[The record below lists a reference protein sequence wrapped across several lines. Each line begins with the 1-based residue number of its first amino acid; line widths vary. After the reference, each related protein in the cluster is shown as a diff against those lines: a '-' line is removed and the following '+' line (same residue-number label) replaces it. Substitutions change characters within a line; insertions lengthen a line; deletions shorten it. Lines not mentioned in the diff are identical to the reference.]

1 MRCCHNGRV
10 TVAPD
15 TTNMK
20 AHGLSTAEVA
30 ERVAAG
36 KVNVVE
42 ETTSRPLKLIITSNV
57 FTRFNAILGTLA
69 VLVLVTGSWKDAT
82 FGLLMVV
89 NALIGIVQELRAKKK
104 LDSLAVLNAPLAR
117 VRRDGALAEI
127 AVGGVVVDDL
137 VELRAG
143 DEVPTDGTVLTSVGL
158 EIDESL
164 LTGES
169 DPVSKQPDAEV
180 LSGSIVVAGQGS
192 YVATRVG
199 ADAYARKLA
208 ADARKFTVT
217 RSELIEGINK
227 LLGYISWALVVIGP
241 ILFWSERRSTNNW
254 RDAITGATA
263 GLVGMVPEG
272 LVLLTSVA
280 FLLAA
285 LTLARKNVLVQE
297 LPAVEGLA
305 RVDVVCLDKTGTLT
319 EGEIDFASFEELA
332 GRPDGMPPIEEMLGA
347 LADDPNPNGTLGAIS
362 RAFRPPTG
370 WERQGT
376 VAFSSA
382 RKWSGVTFVDH
393 GSWVIG
399 APEILLSDTAHMEAR
414 KRSDEVAGTGQRVL
428 VLANAEGDISE
439 DADLPTLRPAALL
452 MFKERIRTDAAET
465 LAYFTEQ
472 GVTLKVISGD
482 NTRTVGAVASSVGL
496 PNADRIFDAR
506 ELPEDPEQLA
516 DIVDSHAVFGRV
528 TPQQKRAI
536 VGALQ
541 ARGHVVAMT
550 GDGVN
555 DALALKDAD
564 IGVAMGSGAP
574 ATRSVAQL
582 VLMDGK
588 FSHMPR
594 VVAEGRRVIAN
605 IERVASLF
613 IIKNIYSA
621 MLALAVSVA
630 RVPYPF
636 LPRHLTLISSFT
648 IGIPAF
654 FLALAPNNTR
664 YEPGFLKRVLRFS
677 IPTGL
682 VTSAAIYI
690 SYEGARALNIE
701 VNQARTAACVTTVVV
716 GLVVIGLL
724 ARPLTQLKLA
734 LIGAMGVFFALAL
747 VIAPIRDFFAL
758 KIPLKALGESV
769 GIGAA
774 AGTVLWFAH
783 RQVSRLIPKN
793 G

>member
-1 MRCCHNGRV
+1 M

-15 TTNMK
+15 MTSTG
-20 AHGLSTAEVA
+20 AHGLTTAQVA

-69 VLVLVTGSWKDAT
+69 VLVLVNGSWKDAT
-82 FGLLMVV
+82 FGLLMVA
-89 NALIGIVQELRAKKK
+89 NALIGIVQEVRAKKK
-104 LDSLAVLNAPLAR
+104 LDGLAVLNAPLAR

-143 DEVPTDGTVLTSVGL
+143 DQVPTDGSVVTSVGL

-217 RSELIEGINK
+217 RSELMEGINK
-227 LLGYISWALVVIGP
+227 LLGYISWGLLVIGP

-254 RDAITGATA
+254 REAITGATA

-319 EGEIDFASFEELA
+319 EGEIDFASLEELD
-332 GRPDGMPPIEEMLGA
+332 GRPDGMAPIEEMLGA

-382 RKWSGVTFVDH
+382 RKWSGVTFADH

-399 APEILLSDTAHMEAR
+399 APEILLSDTAGEAR
-414 KRSDEVAGTGQRVL
+414 KRSDEIASTGQRVL
-428 VLANAEGDISE
+428 VLAQAEGDISE
-439 DADLPTLRPAALL
+439 DESLPTLRPAALL

-482 NTRTVGAVASSVGL
+482 NTRTVGAVAASVGL

-536 VGALQ
+536 VRALQ
-541 ARGHVVAMT
+541 SRGHVVAMT

-664 YEPGFLKRVLRFS
+664 YQPGFLKRVLRFS

-716 GLVVIGLL
+716 GLVAIGLL

-758 KIPLKALGESV
+758 KIPLKALVESV

-783 RQVSRLIPKN
+783 RQAGRRTAKN
-793 G
+793 S

>member
-1 MRCCHNGRV
+1 M

-15 TTNMK
+15 MTSTG
-20 AHGLSTAEVA
+20 AHGLTTAQVA

-69 VLVLVTGSWKDAT
+69 VLVLVNGSWKDAT
-82 FGLLMVV
+82 FGLLMVA
-89 NALIGIVQELRAKKK
+89 NALIGIVQEVRAKKK
-104 LDSLAVLNAPLAR
+104 LDGLAVLNAPLAR

-143 DEVPTDGTVLTSVGL
+143 DQVPTDGSVVTSVGL

-217 RSELIEGINK
+217 RSELMEGINK
-227 LLGYISWALVVIGP
+227 LLGYISWGLLVIGP

-254 RDAITGATA
+254 REAITGATA

-319 EGEIDFASFEELA
+319 EGEIDFASLEELD
-332 GRPDGMPPIEEMLGA
+332 GRPDGMAPIEEMLGA

-382 RKWSGVTFVDH
+382 RKWSGVTFTDH

-399 APEILLSDTAHMEAR
+399 APEILLSDTAAEAR
-414 KRSDEVAGTGQRVL
+414 KRSDEIASTGQRVL
-428 VLANAEGDISE
+428 VLAQAEGDISE
-439 DADLPTLRPAALL
+439 DESLPTLRPAALL

-482 NTRTVGAVASSVGL
+482 NTRTVGAVAASVGL

-536 VGALQ
+536 VRALQ
-541 ARGHVVAMT
+541 SRGHVVAMT

-664 YEPGFLKRVLRFS
+664 YQPGFLKRVLRFS

-716 GLVVIGLL
+716 GLVAIGLL

-758 KIPLKALGESV
+758 KIPLKALVESV

-783 RQVSRLIPKN
+783 RQAGRRTAKN
-793 G
+793 S

>member
-1 MRCCHNGRV
+1 M

-15 TTNMK
+15 MTSTG
-20 AHGLSTAEVA
+20 AHGLTTAQVA

-69 VLVLVTGSWKDAT
+69 VLVLVNGSWKDAT
-82 FGLLMVV
+82 FGLLMVA
-89 NALIGIVQELRAKKK
+89 NALIGIVQEVRAKKK
-104 LDSLAVLNAPLAR
+104 LDSLAVLNAPMAR

-143 DEVPTDGTVLTSVGL
+143 DQVPTDGTVLTSVGL

-217 RSELIEGINK
+217 RSELMEGINK
-227 LLGYISWALVVIGP
+227 LLGYISWGLLVIGP

-254 RDAITGATA
+254 REAITGATA

-319 EGEIDFASFEELA
+319 EGEIDFASLEELD
-332 GRPDGMPPIEEMLGA
+332 GRPDGMGPIEEMLGA

-382 RKWSGVTFVDH
+382 RKWSGVTFADH

-399 APEILLSDTAHMEAR
+399 APEILLSDTAGEAR
-414 KRSDEVAGTGQRVL
+414 KRSDEIASTGQRVL
-428 VLANAEGDISE
+428 VLAQAEGDISE
-439 DADLPTLRPAALL
+439 DGDLPTLRPAALL
-452 MFKERIRTDAAET
+452 MFKERIRADAAET
-465 LAYFTEQ
+465 LAYFTDQ

-482 NTRTVGAVASSVGL
+482 NTRTVGAVAASVGL
-496 PNADRIFDAR
+496 PNADQIFDAR

-516 DIVDSHAVFGRV
+516 DIVDTHAVFGRV

-536 VGALQ
+536 VRALQ
-541 ARGHVVAMT
+541 SRGHVVAMT

-664 YEPGFLKRVLRFS
+664 YQPGFLKRVLRFS

-716 GLVVIGLL
+716 GLVAIGLL

-758 KIPLKALGESV
+758 KIPLKALIESV

-783 RQVSRLIPKN
+783 RQVGRRITKN
-793 G
+793 V

>member
-1 MRCCHNGRV
+1 M

-15 TTNMK
+15 MTSTG
-20 AHGLSTAEVA
+20 AHGLTTAQVA

-69 VLVLVTGSWKDAT
+69 VLVLVNGSWKDAT
-82 FGLLMVV
+82 FGLLMVA
-89 NALIGIVQELRAKKK
+89 NALIGIVQEVRAKKK
-104 LDSLAVLNAPLAR
+104 LDGLAVLNAPLAR

-143 DEVPTDGTVLTSVGL
+143 DQVPTDGSVVTSVGL

-217 RSELIEGINK
+217 RSELMEGINK
-227 LLGYISWALVVIGP
+227 LLGYISWGLLVIGP

-254 RDAITGATA
+254 REAITGATA

-319 EGEIDFASFEELA
+319 EGEIDFASLEELD
-332 GRPDGMPPIEEMLGA
+332 GRPDGMAPIEEMLGA

-382 RKWSGVTFVDH
+382 RKWSGVTFADH

-399 APEILLSDTAHMEAR
+399 APEILLSDTAAEAR
-414 KRSDEVAGTGQRVL
+414 KRSDEIASTGQRVL
-428 VLANAEGDISE
+428 VLAQAEGDISE
-439 DADLPTLRPAALL
+439 DESLPTLRPAALL

-482 NTRTVGAVASSVGL
+482 NTRTVGAVAASVGL

-536 VGALQ
+536 VRALQ
-541 ARGHVVAMT
+541 SRGHVVAMT

-664 YEPGFLKRVLRFS
+664 YQPGFLKRVLRFS

-716 GLVVIGLL
+716 GLVAIGLL

-758 KIPLKALGESV
+758 KIPLKALVESV

-783 RQVSRLIPKN
+783 RQAGRRTAKN
-793 G
+793 S